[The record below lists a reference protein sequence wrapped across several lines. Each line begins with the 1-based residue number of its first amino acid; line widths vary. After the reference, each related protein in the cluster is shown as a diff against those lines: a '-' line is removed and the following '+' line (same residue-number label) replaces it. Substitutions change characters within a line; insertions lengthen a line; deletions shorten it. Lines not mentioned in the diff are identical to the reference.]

1 MQAEFRKTK
10 DELVYDNILEG
21 PENMQTDL
29 QGTTNK
35 IYWPKQM
42 WKRVVVLSVLG
53 G

>member
-21 PENMQTDL
+21 PENKQTDL

-35 IYWPKQM
+35 ITGQNKCG
-42 WKRVVVLSVLG
+42 RG
-53 G
+53 